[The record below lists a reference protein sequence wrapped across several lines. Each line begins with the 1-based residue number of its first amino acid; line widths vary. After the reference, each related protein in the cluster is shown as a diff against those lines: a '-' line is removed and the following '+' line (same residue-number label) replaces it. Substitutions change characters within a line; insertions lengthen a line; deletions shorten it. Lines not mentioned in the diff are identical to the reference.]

1 MITVTI
7 ENLLAYY
14 GLGLIAWMF
23 VCEVIPFNWHVRA
36 FCLALVYNALPFFIC
51 SFA

>member
-14 GLGLIAWMF
+14 GLGLILWMF

-36 FCLALVYNALPFFIC
+36 FCLALVYNALPFFLC